1 MATKHLIMPGA
12 HDDTVERWAVDPDGN
27 ITIRRTQDAEG
38 IIRGLDN
45 LRLAQAGR
53 RALGGAGRYV
63 GSVPMVLA
71 AEWAKE
77 CGAAIGTKEFLAY
90 AKRKLQDGENA
101 KLLVNRF

>member
-1 MATKHLIMPGA
+1 MPTERFILPGMTA
-12 HDDTVERWAVDPDGN
+12 DTSESWEIDDKGN
-27 ITIRRTQDAEG
+27 ISIRRTQKAEHVVDALNTLRAEG
-38 IIRGLDN
+38 
-45 LRLAQAGR
+45 AGR

-63 GSVPMVLA
+63 GSVPLVLA

-90 AKRKLQDGENA
+90 CRRKLQDHDNA